1 MLIFR
6 GVWHIWQHL
15 GSLGR
20 KLAGKYTSPTE
31 WCLGD
36 FVAAQNRESPAGI
49 AIDGLIRKDLGGGFK
64 KKKVSPLFGEDSH
77 FD

>member
-1 MLIFR
+1 MAYLATF
-6 GVWHIWQHL
+6 GY
-15 GSLGR
+15 SLGR

-36 FVAAQNRESPAGI
+36 FVAAQNRESPAGT

-64 KKKVSPLFGEDSH
+64 KK
-77 FD
+77 